1 MDVGASILYLVVVV
15 VLSLIF
21 REVVCWYWK
30 INEYL
35 AEFRML
41 ATDVHIIRKSIT
53 QDQGLPHFT
62 FAQLEAFNRA
72 QLRQVATC
80 FDLTPNK
87 KEKSE
92 DFIRRIRSAQ
102 ESRGEEE

>member
-41 ATDVHIIRKSIT
+41 ATSSSSSKSLLVCST
-53 QDQGLPHFT
+53 VCG
-62 FAQLEAFNRA
+62 A
-72 QLRQVATC
+72 
-80 FDLTPNK
+80 
-87 KEKSE
+87 
-92 DFIRRIRSAQ
+92 
-102 ESRGEEE
+102 GG

>member
-1 MDVGASILYLVVVV
+1 MDVGASILYLVVIV

-41 ATDVHIIRKSIT
+41 ATSRST
-53 QDQGLPHFT
+53 
-62 FAQLEAFNRA
+62 EAFNRA
-72 QLRQVATC
+72 
-80 FDLTPNK
+80 
-87 KEKSE
+87 
-92 DFIRRIRSAQ
+92 
-102 ESRGEEE
+102 